1 MIDVDDFFSFVEE
14 KYSARIVDVIEVSP
28 EPFSLV
34 PYEFNPEVKKRLL
47 QLGIDRLFEHQ
58 VQALE
63 HLKKG
68 KNVCVVSATASGKT
82 LIYLLPIID
91 HFLREPESTFLLVY
105 PTKSLAQ
112 DQLKN
117 ILKVLPE
124 ARPAVYDGDTPS
136 DIRKH
141 IRRFSKIIATNPD
154 MLHYG
159 ILPNHKLWANFLRNL
174 KLIVVD
180 EAHVYRGAFGSNAAF
195 VFRRLL
201 RLAEFYGGKP
211 QIVTTSA
218 TIGNPQ
224 EMPLK
229 LFGQNF
235 SVIASSKLAPV
246 SKKFVFW
253 NPPFDPA
260 SGRRLSSNRDVIN
273 LFADA
278 INFGLRTIVFS
289 RSKQTAEMIA
299 CYAKEKLDFELRERV
314 AVYRAGYTASKR
326 REIEKKLLDGELIGV
341 STTPALELGIDIGDL
356 KVAIINRFPGTIAS
370 FFQQAGRVGR
380 KERSI
385 VFYVAGEDPLDQ
397 YYVFNSRELMSKP
410 KEEAVIDLTNKI
422 IASRHLLSAAFE
434 YPLALDDIRKYFDP
448 ENEDVLGELLNL
460 GRMILRQGRFFVA
473 PGKKK
478 PHDSVSLRTASADFY
493 SITDADSGEVIGSIE
508 GPLAFIYLHPG
519 AVYLH
524 EMETYIAESLD
535 LENRIIAVKKADD
548 IDYYTVALEE
558 IQINVMK
565 TRKQKHFA
573 LFDIYFGEV
582 EVTNQVIGFNRKKMF
597 TEEMLGFTPLDLPPY
612 IFRTA
617 ALWFTLDTD
626 VIRKLEL
633 HSEEVAGGIHGIEH
647 AHIALLPL
655 YAGCDRWDVGGMSTL
670 IHPDTE
676 KTTIFVFDGYEGG
689 IGFAER
695 GFEVFEQQIYHTLET
710 IKQCPCVAGCPG
722 CIVSP
727 KCGNNNEPLDKKA
740 AIELLKSH
748 IKRAV

>member
-1 MIDVDDFFSFVEE
+1 MIDIDDFFSFVGE
-14 KYSARIVDVIEVSP
+14 KYPSRIVDVVDVPP
-28 EPFSLV
+28 EPFSLI
-34 PYEFNPEVKKRLL
+34 PYEFTPEVKKRLL

-68 KNVCVVSATASGKT
+68 ENVCVVSATASGKT

-91 HFLREPESTFLLVY
+91 HFLKEPESTFLLVY

-112 DQLKN
+112 DQLKS

-124 ARPAVYDGDTPS
+124 AQPAVYDGDTPS
-136 DIRKH
+136 DLRRH

-174 KLIVVD
+174 KLVVVD
-180 EAHVYRGAFGSNAAF
+180 EGHVYRGAFGSNAAF

-201 RLAEFYGGKP
+201 RLAEFYGGRP
-211 QIVTTSA
+211 QIVATSA
-218 TIGNPQ
+218 TIGNPH
-224 EMPLK
+224 EMPVK
-229 LFGQNF
+229 LFGRNF
-235 SVIASSKLAPV
+235 SVITSSKLAHV

-253 NPPFDPA
+253 NPPFDPV

-278 INFGLRTIVFS
+278 VNFGLRTIVFS
-289 RSKQTAEMIA
+289 KSKQTAEMIA
-299 CYAKEKLDFELRERV
+299 RYAREKLDFELRDRV

-326 REIEKKLLDGELIGV
+326 REIEKRLLDGELIGV
-341 STTPALELGIDIGDL
+341 SATPALELGIDIGDL
-356 KVAIINRFPGTIAS
+356 RIAIINRFPGTVAS

-380 KERSI
+380 RERSI
-385 VFYVAGEDPLDQ
+385 VFYIAGEDPLDQ

-434 YPLALDDIRKYFDP
+434 YPLTTDDIRKYFDP
-448 ENEDVLGELLNL
+448 DNENVLGELLKS
-460 GRMILRQGRFFVA
+460 GKMILRKGRIFAA
-473 PGKKK
+473 PGKRR
-478 PHDSVSLRTASADFY
+478 PHDLVSLRTASADY
-493 SITDADSGEVIGSIE
+493 YLITDAGSGEVIGSIE

-519 AVYLH
+519 AVYIH

-535 LENRIIAVKKADD
+535 LDNRIIAVKKISE

-558 IQINVMK
+558 IQINVI
-565 TRKQKHFA
+565 RVSKQKRFF
-573 LFDIYFGEV
+573 LFDVYFGEV
-582 EVTNQVIGFNRKKMF
+582 EVTNQVIGFNKKKMF
-597 TEEMLGFTPLDLPPY
+597 TEEMIGFTPLDLPPY
-612 IFRTA
+612 VFRTA
-617 ALWFTLDTD
+617 ALWITLNAN
-626 VIRKLEL
+626 VIKKLDF
-633 HSEEVAGGIHGIEH
+633 HPEETAGGIHGIEH

-695 GFEVFEQQIYHTLET
+695 GFDVFEQQIYHTLAVIE
-710 IKQCPCVAGCPG
+710 QCPCAAGCPG

-727 KCGNNNEPLDKKA
+727 KCGNNNEPLNKKA
-740 AIELLKSH
+740 AIELLKFH
-748 IKRAV
+748 LNKVI